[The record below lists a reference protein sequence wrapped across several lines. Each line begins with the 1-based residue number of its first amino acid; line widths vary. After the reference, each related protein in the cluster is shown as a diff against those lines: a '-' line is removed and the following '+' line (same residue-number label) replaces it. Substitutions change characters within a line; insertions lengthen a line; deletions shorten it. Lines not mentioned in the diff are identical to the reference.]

1 MSSEKLEQSKAS
13 GAHATLSRLA
23 GNWEGK
29 TTVWFE
35 PGKTVDESPSTAS
48 IKPILDGRF
57 ILMEYSGMFQGLPL
71 NGVVIYGH
79 QLTEEKFQSAW
90 VDSFHMGTGIMF
102 SQGAKANTENISV
115 LGSYGAG
122 EGQEP
127 WGWRTEVKIESD
139 DKIIF
144 TAYNIM
150 PGGPEAKAVES
161 IYTRKPI

>member
-1 MSSEKLEQSKAS
+1 MSSEKFETSKAS
-13 GAHATLSRLA
+13 GAHAILSRLA
-23 GNWEGK
+23 GDWEGK

-35 PGKTVDESPSTAS
+35 PGKTADESPSTAV
-48 IKPILDGRF
+48 IRPILDGKF
-57 ILMEYSGMFQGLPL
+57 MLMEYNGMFQGAPL
-71 NGVVIYGH
+71 MGVVIYGH
-79 QLTEEKFQSAW
+79 QLSEGKFQSAW

-102 SQGAKANTENISV
+102 SEGTKGNTENITV

-127 WGWRTEVKIESD
+127 WGWRTEVEITGD

-161 IYTRKPI
+161 VYSRK